1 MQESSPTAAPSAE
14 IEAPS
19 TTRPSSGFWTRLS
32 RLPQQLLGR
41 NPFGGELLPGRV
53 PIFAPG
59 SGRPTLPFPH
69 PWNYREPIPILDT
82 YFHGAESAEGA
93 AKHNRYLDFPGFPPV
108 LVTRDPAVIRAIC
121 SDTGDQP
128 GQFDRDTLPSTGIAR
143 ATGKDT
149 LLYSNGAIWRRQRKL
164 AAPPFGKTSLF
175 QPERFHE
182 FEGTFR
188 QTIQKR
194 LAALRDHLAS
204 TGKPTAVVALE
215 PEIKV
220 VMLELLTN
228 NFFGTEISY
237 EQLRSKYVPAIE
249 RMIDHI
255 VRDTVTNTLGIPL
268 KKLPAFTSKIAQA
281 KKDDAVFEE
290 LTNLVL
296 AGRRD
301 GKGLW
306 KQFKSDAPDEALRS
320 NLRVFL
326 AGALE
331 ATTSYATWAL
341 SHLSRN
347 IPAQERV
354 FREIE
359 HVEDYTPDKLD
370 EACYFCR
377 VLDETLRLTP
387 SLYFL
392 PRQATVDTTIKIS
405 DGRTMQIPA
414 GTHILLGVW
423 HANRHDDHW
432 GPAITG
438 YPADQFVPER
448 WERLVA
454 SGRASKEMLHFGFG
468 HGPRVCP
475 GKHLGQ
481 LEVALVVGA
490 IVKMFRFKAMNS
502 TCEARAGVSTKPA
515 DGTLVEL
522 QLR

>member
-1 MQESSPTAAPSAE
+1 MRPT
-14 IEAPS
+14 
-19 TTRPSSGFWTRLS
+19 
-32 RLPQQLLGR
+32 
-41 NPFGGELLPGRV
+41 RV

-59 SGRPTLPFPH
+59 SGRPALPFPH
-69 PWNYREPIPILDT
+69 PWNYREPLRILDT
-82 YFHGAESAEGA
+82 YFFGADAFDGPA
-93 AKHNRYLDFPGFPPV
+93 RHNRYLDFPGFPPV

-121 SDTGDQP
+121 SETGDQP
-128 GQFDRDTLPSTGIAR
+128 GQFDRDTLPSAGIAR

-164 AAPPFGKTSLF
+164 AAPPFGKTTLF

-182 FEGTFR
+182 FEATFR

-194 LAALRDHLAS
+194 LAVLREHLAAS
-204 TGKPTAVVALE
+204 GKSSVVVALE
-215 PEIKV
+215 PEIKA

-228 NFFGTEISY
+228 NFFGTTISY
-237 EQLRSKYVPAIE
+237 EELRSKYVPAIE

-255 VRDTVTNTLGIPL
+255 VRDTVTNTLGLPL
-268 KKLPAFTSKIAQA
+268 KKLPALTKRLAQSKR
-281 KKDDAVFEE
+281 DDAIFEE

-296 AGRRD
+296 AGRKE

-306 KQFKSDAPDEALRS
+306 KQFKSEAPDSALRS

-341 SHLSRN
+341 SHLSRSAA
-347 IPAQERV
+347 AQEKV
-354 FREIE
+354 FAEIE
-359 HVEDYTPDKLD
+359 HIDDYTPDNLGRSH
-370 EACYFCR
+370 YFGH
-377 VLDETLRLTP
+377 VLNETLRLTP

-392 PRQATVDTTIKIS
+392 PRQATTDTTVTLA
-405 DGRTMQIPA
+405 DGRTMRIPDQ
-414 GTHILLGVW
+414 THILLAVW
-423 HANRHDDHW
+423 HANRHEDYW

-438 YPADQFVPER
+438 YPAKEFAPER
-448 WERLVA
+448 WEHLAA

-490 IVKMFRFKAMNS
+490 IVKMFRFTAVNPA
-502 TCEARAGVSTKPA
+502 CEPRAGVSTKPA
-515 DGTLVEL
+515 DGTLVAVEL
-522 QLR
+522 RSPGLAAG